1 MGLLNRAS
9 FTSPLQVLYGLPF
22 GTAVDV
28 WSLGCVLVEL
38 YTGNALFPASGPS
51 DLAAAMHRLLGTP
64 PPGFANG
71 KFFAKFRQESAGTV
85 ISRSENQVRVLARF
99 FFF

>member
-1 MGLLNRAS
+1 VRWDLLYRAS
-9 FTSPLQVLYGLPF
+9 FTSLPQVLYGLPF

-38 YTGNALFPASGPS
+38 YTGRALFPASGPS

-64 PPGFANG
+64 PPGFASG

-85 ISRSENQVRVLARF
+85 IVHIKEQES
-99 FFF
+99 